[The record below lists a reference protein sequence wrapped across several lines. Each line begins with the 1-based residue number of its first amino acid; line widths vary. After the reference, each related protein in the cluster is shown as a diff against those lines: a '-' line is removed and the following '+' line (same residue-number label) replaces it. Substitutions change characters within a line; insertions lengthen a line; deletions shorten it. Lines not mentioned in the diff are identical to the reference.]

1 MKKNFLNWMLMAA
14 VMLGLGMTVTACSD
28 NDDENVNEELK
39 AQDPYEK
46 QGDVASALYR
56 VVSALAE
63 VDSLP
68 DNWKTATFEPTKGKV
83 LDASKPLVRSLPV
96 ANLAEAVSM
105 FRTLTGQNI
114 PDNATSSQWSK
125 DGVGSL
131 SFNATNSSNETA
143 VIDVNLKQM
152 PKLTQLRL
160 VPASA
165 MGENGSFTGDPYYH
179 IGDVLKDGD
188 GRYWICVRS
197 AYSPAGKEDTHWV
210 SMQLITADSKN
221 TKFKSNVRLIKAK
234 AGKYGQHKIQ
244 QQLGNGEET
253 KHLKYFAQLM
263 YILNKPE
270 AYANNYAKGGIL
282 EDGLGDLGVQAH
294 SNNYVKNLAK
304 YWKDKDI
311 WRLVA
316 PGLVGTNRTIT
327 YNPNFNKE
335 DFTTAFTMLYYGHDF
350 SWGGMGSDCTI
361 YTCEQ
366 SGTCLSNQS
375 LGEKTWTYNATAD
388 TKYDCTDFP
397 LWGQSQSSTTNAGYT
412 GKALV
417 IVQATGKLLN
427 KNSNPGPTKAI
438 TACTEILVGK
448 NQDFNKEAEVG
459 EDKSVKVANG
469 TILASNGKYYQKYA
483 DIPSS
488 YLPVALVAF
497 HSTGVGTGKLDDT
510 RKMANTLAFALR
522 PMSGTEEWA
531 NSSSLAA
538 CTSLVSS
545 EGDLWDKVNGLAL
558 TKTLASPSCNTNHKH
573 SVAWSCYN
581 YWENEYDGQNF
592 LENTQLKEVQWFLP
606 SAGQWRLMLT
616 GLNIWDASNPAQAFK
631 NLWERIGLTSKSGS
645 YPLPAGSYWTST
657 EASNNQAWSIIID
670 TDKVR
675 AIKAEK
681 TEKLKAIPVIA
692 FTEN

>member
-14 VMLGLGMTVTACSD
+14 VVLGLGMTVTACSD

-143 VIDVNLKQM
+143 VIDVNIKQM

-165 MGENGSFTGDPYYH
+165 MGENGSFSGDPYYH
-179 IGDVLKDGD
+179 IGDVIKDGD

-270 AYANNYAKGGIL
+270 AYANNYAKGEVM
-282 EDGLGDLGVQAH
+282 EDGLGDLSVAAH

-304 YWKDKDI
+304 YWNENGI
-311 WRLVA
+311 WEKVA
-316 PGLVGTNRTIT
+316 PGMVGSNKDIT
-327 YNPNFNKE
+327 YNINFRKA
-335 DFTTAFTMLYYGHDF
+335 DFLNPFTMLYYGHDF

-427 KNSNPGPTKAI
+427 KNTNPGPTKAI
-438 TACTEILVGK
+438 TACTDILVGK
-448 NQDFNKEAEVG
+448 NQNFTKEDEVV

-469 TILASNGKYYQKYA
+469 TILASNGKYYQKLS
-483 DIPSS
+483 DIPIS
-488 YLPVALVAF
+488 YMPVALVAY
-497 HSTGVGTGKLDDT
+497 HVLAGSGKLDNSRNT
-510 RKMANTLAFALR
+510 ANTLAFALR
-522 PMSGTEEWA
+522 PLSGTMAWA
-531 NSSSLAA
+531 NSSSLAT
-538 CTSLVSS
+538 CNSLVSS
-545 EGDLWDKVNGLAL
+545 ENDLWDKVNGLAL
-558 TKTLASPSCNTNHKH
+558 TTKLAELQCNASHKH
-573 SVAWSCYN
+573 DVAKMCYN
-581 YWENEYDGQNF
+581 YWEEEFVGNNLLKD
-592 LENTQLKEVQWFLP
+592 TQLKEVKWFLP

-631 NLWERIGLTSKSGS
+631 NLWDKCGLSDKAGS
-645 YPLPAGSYWTST
+645 YPVPSGTYWTST
-657 EASNNQAWSIIID
+657 EASNTEAWCITID
-670 TDKVR
+670 SDR
-675 AIKAEK
+675 ARAMKSEK
-681 TEKLKAIPVIA
+681 TSSLKAIPVIA